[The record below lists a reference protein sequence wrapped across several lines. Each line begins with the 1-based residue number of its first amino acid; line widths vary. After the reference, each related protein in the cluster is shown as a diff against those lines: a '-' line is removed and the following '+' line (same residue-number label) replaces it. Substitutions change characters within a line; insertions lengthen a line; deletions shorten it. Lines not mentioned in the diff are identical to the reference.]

1 MENIQQKEVVN
12 MLRVVYVIN
21 YPCTE
26 LFRDIL
32 RQHVTEIQMTGRLLE
47 EGTQKKLLKGN
58 LGTDL
63 KEILYPQNG
72 CFISDYTSLD
82 LSALY
87 RLIRNVSGIPAHQ
100 KGWGRSPNPSDHSV
114 SANIERL
121 RTIRNVDTAHGAGKT
136 LKEHEFQTLWKK
148 IENSIEELEKS
159 LPGKS
164 TKYKDEVTKWKTCPF
179 DSTLPHDKI
188 IILQQFFSETNGEYM
203 YIKTVHFL
211 NICHLV

>member
-1 MENIQQKEVVN
+1 MENTQQKEIVN
-12 MLRVVYVIN
+12 RLRVVCVIN

-32 RQHVTEIQMTGRLLE
+32 RQHVTEIQMPGRLLE
-47 EGTQKKLLKGN
+47 EGTQKILKGN
-58 LGTDL
+58 LGKDL

-72 CFISDYTSLD
+72 YFTGDYTCLD

-87 RLIRNVSGIPAHQ
+87 RLIRNVSGITAHQ

-121 RTIRNVDTAHGAGKT
+121 RNIRNVDTAHGASKT
-136 LKEHEFQTLWKK
+136 LNKHEFQTLMKK

-159 LPGKS
+159 LPWKS
-164 TKYKDEVTKWKTCPF
+164 TKYKDDVTKWKTCPF
-179 DSTLPHDKI
+179 DSTLPYDKL
-188 IILQQFFSETNGEYM
+188 IILQKIISEMKGW
-203 YIKTVHFL
+203 YIKTVQF
-211 NICHLV
+211 

>member
-1 MENIQQKEVVN
+1 MENTQQKEIVN
-12 MLRVVYVIN
+12 RLRVVCVIN

-32 RQHVTEIQMTGRLLE
+32 RQHVTEIQMPGRLLE
-47 EGTQKKLLKGN
+47 EGTQKILKGN
-58 LGTDL
+58 LGKDL

-72 CFISDYTSLD
+72 YFTGDYTCLD

-87 RLIRNVSGIPAHQ
+87 RLIRNVSGITAHQ

-121 RTIRNVDTAHGAGKT
+121 RNIRNVDTAHGASKT
-136 LKEHEFQTLWKK
+136 LNEHEFQTLMKK

-159 LPGKS
+159 LPWKS
-164 TKYKDEVTKWKTCPF
+164 TKYKDDVTKWKTCPF
-179 DSTLPHDKI
+179 DSTLPNDKLIRLQKI
-188 IILQQFFSETNGEYM
+188 ISEMKGW
-203 YIKTVHFL
+203 YIKTVQF
-211 NICHLV
+211 

>member
-1 MENIQQKEVVN
+1 MENIQKKEIVN

-21 YPCTE
+21 YLCTE

-121 RTIRNVDTAHGAGKT
+121 RTIRNVDTAHGACKT